1 MENKMKKTLKKY
13 HAHIPVTGFGGEVIV
28 EAYSKAEAKE
38 LVSDAIH
45 EFSGIDNI
53 DDEDETETLM
63 FSLNHDHFDDDD
75 MWFE

>member
-1 MENKMKKTLKKY
+1 MKKTLKKY

-45 EFSGIDNI
+45 EFCGIDNI
-53 DDEDETETLM
+53 DESETDTLM